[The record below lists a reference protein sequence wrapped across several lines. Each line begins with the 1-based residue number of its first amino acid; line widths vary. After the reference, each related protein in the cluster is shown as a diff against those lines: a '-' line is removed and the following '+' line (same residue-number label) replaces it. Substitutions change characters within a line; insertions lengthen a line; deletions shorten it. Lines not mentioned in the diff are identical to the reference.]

1 MRKEIFSIEL
11 TDKEL
16 VISGEISKFPKK
28 NRQFLN
34 YCYTTVVTNEC
45 ININCEELKDKDI
58 GEIIDYLEEIEE
70 VDFEI
75 TEQAKKNLY
84 NVENERQRFKEF
96 SRQAKNIWKGNV
108 VKEEFE
114 RFCKILDSR
123 LIRKLYPLQLL
134 SAYHLSFSQNACNF
148 SVPGAG
154 KTSIV
159 YGSYAYLNSLK
170 DSKFVNK
177 LLIVGPLSSFGP
189 WKKEY
194 TDCFGT
200 SPSVTTITASMDKEE
215 KKGYF
220 YSQKTSQI
228 TLISYQ
234 GILGLQTELKSFLQ
248 NNQVMLVL
256 DEAHKIKNTEGGKI
270 AETAM
275 ELSKFAQS
283 RVILTGTPAP
293 NGYKDLSNLFKFIWP
308 DKEIIRFKPNQLDD
322 MTENLNDERVEI
334 LLDDIS
340 PYFVRIR
347 KSDLK
352 LPPKTENKL
361 ERIEMDDAQ
370 KEIYNYVE
378 KKFIS
383 DTDFEDILLT
393 NMRKAKLIR
402 LMQSASNPRLLLKPI
417 NEYIKEFTLF
427 TEQDEEFLSL
437 VREYD
442 KNKKVPNLYFS
453 ALEKIKKIISSGG
466 RVVVWAI
473 YIDTLHFFSEF
484 LNQNGVNNR
493 IIYGETPVENEL
505 TDQDIIT
512 REKIV
517 EEFSAENSEFDVL
530 IANPYAVAESISLH
544 KNCHNAIYLERNFDG
559 ARFLQSKDRIHRYG
573 LSKNIDTNYY
583 YLSSKNS
590 IGETIHDRLKFKESV
605 LLRVTE
611 SRTIPLFHLLN
622 ENEVDKEDIKAVICD
637 YEKRNSEKFTFGA

>member
-1 MRKEIFSIEL
+1 MSKEIFTIEL
-11 TDKEL
+11 TEKNL
-16 VISGEISKFPKK
+16 IISGKMSKFPKK

-34 YCYTTVVTNEC
+34 YCYTVVITNETL
-45 ININCEELKDKDI
+45 NINCETLNDKDI
-58 GEIIDYLEEIEE
+58 GEIIDYLEDIEEIE
-70 VDFEI
+70 FKI
-75 TEQAKKNLY
+75 TEHAKKNLY
-84 NVENERQRFKEF
+84 DIENERQRFKEF
-96 SRQAKNIWKGNV
+96 SKHAKNIWEGKV
-108 VKEEFE
+108 VKTEFE
-114 RFCKILDSR
+114 RFCKIVDSR

-134 SAYHLSFSQNACNF
+134 SAYHLAFSQNACNF

-159 YGSYAYLNSLK
+159 YGSYAYLHSLTTN
-170 DSKFVNK
+170 KFVDK
-177 LLIVGPLSSFGP
+177 LLIIGPLSSFGP

-194 TDCFGT
+194 LDCFGEQ
-200 SPSVTTITASMDKEE
+200 PSVTTVTASMSKEE

-220 YSQKTSQI
+220 YSQESSQI

-256 DEAHKIKNTEGGKI
+256 DEAHKIKNTEGGRI
-270 AETAM
+270 AEVAM
-275 ELSKFAQS
+275 ELSKFARS

-322 MTENLNDERVEI
+322 MTESLNDERVEI

-352 LPPKTENKL
+352 LPPKTENNL
-361 ERIEMDDAQ
+361 ERIEMDGAQ

-383 DTDFEDILLT
+383 DTDFNDILLS
-393 NMRKAKLIR
+393 NMRKAKLVR

-417 NEYIKEFTLF
+417 NEYIKEFNLF
-427 TEQDEEFLSL
+427 TEQDDEFLSL
-437 VREYD
+437 VKEYERD
-442 KNKKVPNLYFS
+442 GKVPNLYFF
-453 ALEKIKKIISSGG
+453 ALEKIKKIINSGG
-466 RVVVWAI
+466 RVIVWAI

-484 LNQNGVNNR
+484 LNQNGINNR
-493 IIYGETPVENEL
+493 IIYGDTPVENEL
-505 TDQDIIT
+505 TDHEILT

-517 EEFSAENSEFDVL
+517 DEFNAENSEFSVL

-544 KNCHNAIYLERNFDG
+544 KRCHNAIYLERNFDG
-559 ARFLQSKDRIHRYG
+559 ARFLQSKDRIHRFG
-573 LSKNIDTNYY
+573 LSEDIETNYY
-583 YLSSKNS
+583 YLSSKDS
-590 IGETIHDRLKFKESV
+590 IGETIHDRLKVKESI

-622 ENEVDKEDIKAVICD
+622 ENEVDKEDIKAVIYD
-637 YEKRNSEKFTFGA
+637 YEKRNSQKFTFGI